1 MGRTANHAIV
11 MAQLLIPKSPGSTNF
26 ASKGVH
32 AFIVQ
37 IRDMKTHKPLKG
49 IAVGDIGPKYGYGRY
64 YSRRSNQSLVLA

>member
-11 MAQLLIPKSPGSTNF
+11 MAQLLLPKGDGSDKYIN
-26 ASKGVH
+26 KGPH

-49 IAVGDIGPKYGYGRY
+49 IAVGDIGPKYGYQPMV
-64 YSRRSNQSLVLA
+64 RSFLSI